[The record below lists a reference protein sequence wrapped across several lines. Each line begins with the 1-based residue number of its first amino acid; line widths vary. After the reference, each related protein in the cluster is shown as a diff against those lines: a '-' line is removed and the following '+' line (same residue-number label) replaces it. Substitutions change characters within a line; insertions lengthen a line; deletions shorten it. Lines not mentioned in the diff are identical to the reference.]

1 MEERPS
7 RAALRGEE
15 GAFRPRKTHAN
26 TATPK
31 SPLATAAPRP
41 AESSVEDVILNGG
54 KAAVRD
60 PT

>member
-1 MEERPS
+1 MEERPF
-7 RAALRGEE
+7 RAALRGKKGRGLQAPENSRQHRNSE
-15 GAFRPRKTHAN
+15 I
-26 TATPK
+26 TARHR
-31 SPLATAAPRP
+31 RP